1 MEWTFH
7 GDPKRNQRFWVYPAK
22 DNIIT
27 PQWDFRVNPCNNSKK
42 LSGIFSSKDEYQCLG
57 HHSSQVTIKKKG
69 GELWKKV
76 LIGVGIGIGVAA
88 VGVAAAVVINEIMEQ
103 QKYTP
108 CEKCKP
114 ILDAKMEDIFTNED
128 KKNME
133 ALEVRYATL
142 KSEHETCKCVHIEP
156 VNTKI

>member
-1 MEWTFH
+1 MVEFKCLGHHKSYHNSGRICSDRDICLGHATHPVGMEWTFH

-27 PQWDFRVNPCNNSKK
+27 PRWDFRVNPCNNSKK

-88 VGVAAAVVINEIMEQ
+88 VGVAAAVVINEILEQ
-103 QKYTP
+103 
-108 CEKCKP
+108 
-114 ILDAKMEDIFTNED
+114 
-128 KKNME
+128 
-133 ALEVRYATL
+133 
-142 KSEHETCKCVHIEP
+142 
-156 VNTKI
+156 